1 PEPEPRGRHRHRARH
16 GDAPTTEPLSMPAA
30 LQPAPTRVVPAPD
43 PDAPDLGN
51 PYRR

>member
-1 PEPEPRGRHRHRARH
+1 MPMPMPEV
-16 GDAPTTEPLSMPAA
+16 
-30 LQPAPTRVVPAPD
+30 LQPPPTRVVPTPAPVNTAPD